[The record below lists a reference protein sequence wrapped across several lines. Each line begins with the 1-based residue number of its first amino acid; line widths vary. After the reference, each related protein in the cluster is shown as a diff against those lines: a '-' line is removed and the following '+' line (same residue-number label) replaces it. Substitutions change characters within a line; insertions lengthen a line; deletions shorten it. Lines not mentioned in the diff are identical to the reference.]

1 MLQHP
6 QLTVIIELSNQT
18 PEQDRNN
25 DGQQIPMTMN
35 APQISWLLQPL
46 KYSQINI
53 QQMHKDSK
61 QTVFL

>member
-6 QLTVIIELSNQT
+6 QLTVLIELSNQT

-35 APQISWLLQPL
+35 APQ
-46 KYSQINI
+46 N
-53 QQMHKDSK
+53 
-61 QTVFL
+61 